1 MVQEP
6 LQTQNEI
13 LNAAR
18 KERKRVA
25 ILLVN
30 GIRLVGHVESFD
42 QYLLMLSSATGTQA
56 IYKRAISTIQ
66 PDTGKPPSSSGPRPS
81 GGGSPRDRDRD
92 GESKRTV
99 VISHKRRPPTIVSD
113 E

>member
-25 ILLVN
+25 IFLVN

-66 PDTGKPPSSSGPRPS
+66 PDTGKPPGSGSSRPPGSGSRE
-81 GGGSPRDRDRD
+81 RD
-92 GESKRTV
+92 GDSKRTV
-99 VISHKRRPPTIVSD
+99 VISHKRRPPPTPVS
-113 E
+113 EE

>member
-25 ILLVN
+25 IFLVN

-81 GGGSPRDRDRD
+81 GGGSRDRD
-92 GESKRTV
+92 GDSKRTV
-99 VISHKRRPPTIVSD
+99 VISHKRRPPTVASD

>member
-25 ILLVN
+25 IFLVN

-66 PDTGKPPSSSGPRPS
+66 PDTGKPPGS
-81 GGGSPRDRDRD
+81 GGSRPPGSGPRDRDGD
-92 GESKRTV
+92 NKRTV
-99 VISHKRRPPTIVSD
+99 VISHKRRPPTAAS
-113 E
+113 EE